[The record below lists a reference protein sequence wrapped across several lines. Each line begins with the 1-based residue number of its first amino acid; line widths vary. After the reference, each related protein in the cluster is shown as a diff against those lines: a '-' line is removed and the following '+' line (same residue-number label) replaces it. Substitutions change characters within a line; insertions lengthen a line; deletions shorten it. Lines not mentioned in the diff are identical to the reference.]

1 MAQQD
6 QFNRSYIP
14 QNLDKPEKFLIWGYD
29 QLAFFLVGFFVGGMI
44 HDMNAG
50 LVTGLIVAYLYSAF
64 LKKGVHPYFWKH
76 LLYWF
81 LPKEMSS
88 FGGKRL
94 RKTPPSDLR
103 RWIL

>member
-1 MAQQD
+1 MHEK
-6 QFNRSYIP
+6 FVRSYIP

-29 QLAFFLVGFFVGGMI
+29 QLAFFMVGFFVGGII

-50 LVTGLIVAYLYSAF
+50 LILGLISAYAYSKL
-64 LKKGVHPYFWKH
+64 LKNGVHPYFWKH
-76 LLYWF
+76 LLYWL

-88 FGGKRL
+88 MGAKRL
-94 RKTPPSDLR
+94 KKTPPSDLR